1 MKKTR
6 RSEAVVFKPYRQGQL
21 QLPTDLSELIPE
33 KHVVRVVDAAIERVD
48 LRRLVS
54 RYKGGGTSSYHPK
67 MMLKVL
73 VYAYT
78 QRVYSSRQIAKALRE
93 NVYFMWLSGNSRP
106 DFRTVNRFRGE
117 VMKGILGDVFGSVL
131 ELLVEGGYVQL
142 EQYYVDG
149 TKLEANA
156 NRYGWVCLPWRP
168 GQGAK
173 STRRYKG
180 RLQEKVKALLEE
192 IERVN
197 EAEDEAY
204 GERDLEE
211 LGETSEL
218 ASEKLERK
226 MGELNERLAGEA
238 KNKKLARAVKKLKTD
253 YLPRLEKYEEQE
265 RKLGGRSSYA
275 KSDPEATFMRMKE
288 GGFGRASLRPAYN
301 VQVGTEGQF
310 VVGYSVHQRPGDP
323 GCLIPHLEQLKGQ
336 LGCLSAKVIADA
348 AYGSEENYAYL
359 EREGVG
365 NYVKYRDFGREQHPR
380 RGAPAP
386 EAFHYEKSTDTF
398 ICAAGRQLKY
408 ACTKRHTSENGYRS
422 QRRHY
427 MCHNCGGCRYRASCA
442 PGAANRSLQV
452 SFALERMKQ
461 RVRENL
467 LSPEGTILRG
477 RRRIEVESVFGRW
490 KHDWGF
496 RRFMLRGKEKVS
508 IELGLLSLAHN
519 LSKLA
524 C

>member
-6 RSEAVVFKPYRQGQL
+6 RSEAVVFKPYVQGQL
-21 QLPTDLSELIPE
+21 QLPTDLSSLIPE
-33 KHVVRVVDAAIERVD
+33 KHVVRVVDDAIERVD
-48 LRRLVS
+48 LRRLMN

-106 DFRTVNRFRGE
+106 DFRTLNRFRGE
-117 VMKGILGDVFGSVL
+117 VMKGLLGDVFASVL
-131 ELLVEGGYVQL
+131 ELLVEEGYVRL
-142 EQYYVDG
+142 EAYFVDG
-149 TKLEANA
+149 TKVEANA
-156 NRYGWVCLPWRP
+156 NRYGWVW
-168 GQGAK
+168 AK

-192 IERVN
+192 IERTN
-197 EAEDEAY
+197 EADDEAY

-211 LGETSEL
+211 LGEASEL
-218 ASEKLERK
+218 DSRKLAEKMEA
-226 MGELNERLAGEA
+226 LNERLGQEP
-238 KNKKLARAVKKLKTD
+238 KNKKLARAVKKVKAD

-265 RKLGGRSSYA
+265 RKLAGRSSYA
-275 KSDPEATFMRMKE
+275 KGDVGATFMRMKD
-288 GGFGRASLRPAYN
+288 GGLGRGALRPAYN

-310 VVGYSVHQRPGDP
+310 VVGYSVHQRAGDP
-323 GCLIPHLEQLKGQ
+323 ACLIPHLEQVKER
-336 LGCLSAKVIADA
+336 LGRLPDKVIADG

-365 NYVKYRDFGREQHPR
+365 VYVKYREFGREQRAR
-380 RGAPAP
+380 RGARA
-386 EAFHYEKSTDTF
+386 EAAFRYEASTDSYV
-398 ICAAGRQLKY
+398 CGAGRRLEYQGTWRY
-408 ACTKRHTSENGYRS
+408 TSENGYRS

-427 MCHNCGGCRYRASCA
+427 ACRDCAGCSRRSSCTHAAGNRA
-442 PGAANRSLQV
+442 LQV
-452 SFALERMKQ
+452 SFELQAVKQ

-467 LSPEGTILRG
+467 LSPEGRILRA
-477 RRRIEVESVFGRW
+477 RRGVEVESVFGRW
-490 KHDWGF
+490 KQNWGF
-496 RRFMLRGKEKVS
+496 RRFMLRGPEKVS

-519 LSKLA
+519 LSKVPAGGKLA
-524 C
+524 N